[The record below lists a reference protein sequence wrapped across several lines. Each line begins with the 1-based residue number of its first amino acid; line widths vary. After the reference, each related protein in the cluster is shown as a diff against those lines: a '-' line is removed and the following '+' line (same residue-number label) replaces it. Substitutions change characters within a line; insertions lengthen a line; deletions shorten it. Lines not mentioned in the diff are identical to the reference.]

1 MSGPPGDPLWP
12 SGPQRS
18 SDQSPDEVSDVSGD
32 QTSPPAPV
40 GMPSRRAVLGAAGAL
55 AALVVAASVVVVVT
69 RDDEGPALQPV
80 IPVDG
85 WAPYWALDDSA
96 DEISQRAGSM
106 REVSPFWFS
115 ATGVTDIETDPNASG
130 DLTEEFL
137 DDTRDALVVPSIVD
151 GLAAGEM
158 AAILADPETRQQ
170 HVEAIVEFAQDGNYD
185 GIDLDY
191 EQFAFADGS
200 DTWEATRP
208 NWVSFVAELAEELHG
223 DERTLTVSIPV
234 VYDAGRTED
243 SGYWVYD
250 YGAIVDHVD
259 HIRIMAYD
267 FSVGEP
273 GPIAPLAFVQRAI
286 DGAIEATGQP
296 GKLVLGL
303 PAYGRN
309 WPVSVTGVCPEP
321 DEENGV
327 TVSGVTTV
335 TARSVDDLIDRR
347 DAVPVYDASTA
358 EWSFEYE
365 LEISDGSTTCVQ
377 TRQVHYVDADGV
389 RARMDLAISA
399 GLGGVSLWALG
410 FDDDD
415 VWDAILVDATLPE
428 PDAED

>member
-1 MSGPPGDPLWP
+1 MSGNLAAP
-12 SGPQRS
+12 RS
-18 SDQSPDEVSDVSGD
+18 
-32 QTSPPAPV
+32 PA
-40 GMPSRRAVLGAAGAL
+40 GMPSRSAVLGAAGAL
-55 AALVVAASVVVVVT
+55 AAFVVAALVVVVVT
-69 RDDEGPALQPV
+69 RDDEPPALQPV

-106 REVSPFWFS
+106 REVSPFWFL
-115 ATGVTDIETDPNASG
+115 ATGVTDIETDPNASS

-151 GLAAGEM
+151 GLPAGGM
-158 AAILADPETRQQ
+158 AAILADPETRRL

-191 EQFAFADGS
+191 EQFAFADGR

-234 VYDAGRTED
+234 VYDAGRTAD

-273 GPIAPLAFVQRAI
+273 GPIAPLEFVQRAI

-296 GKLVLGL
+296 EKLVLGL

-327 TVSGVTTV
+327 TVPGVTTV

-365 LEISDGSTTCVQ
+365 LEISDDFTTCVQ

-389 RARMDLAISA
+389 RARIDLAISA

-415 VWDAILVDATLPE
+415 VWDAILIDATLPE

>member
-32 QTSPPAPV
+32 QTSPPAPAE
-40 GMPSRRAVLGAAGAL
+40 MPSRSAVLGAAGAL
-55 AALVVAASVVVVVT
+55 AALVVAALVVVVVT
-69 RDDEGPALQPV
+69 RDDEPPALQPV

-158 AAILADPETRQQ
+158 AAILADPETRRL

-191 EQFAFADGS
+191 EQFAFADGR

-234 VYDAGRTED
+234 VYDAGRTAD